1 MIAQSTAEELLA
13 LVRKSG
19 VVEERRLTAFL
30 EKEGTALPTAPPD
43 LAKRLVQ
50 EGLLTNFQAEQLLEG
65 KWRRFTIGN
74 YRVLERIGS
83 GGMSSVFLC
92 EHRRMRRRAAVKV
105 LPVSLASDLSA
116 LERFYRE
123 ARAVAALD
131 HPNIVR
137 AYDID
142 QDNDLHFLVMEY
154 IDGPSLQDMVKNSG
168 PLEPVRAAQYIS
180 QAALGLQH
188 AHEAV
193 SGLVHRDVKPGNL
206 VVDRNGTL
214 KILDLGL
221 ARFFE
226 DEADAITRK
235 YEENV
240 LGTADYIAP
249 EQVLD
254 SHGVDIRADI
264 YSLGVTFYFLL
275 AGKPPFAE
283 GTVSQKLIWHQTRQP
298 KPIRSI
304 RQDVPEAMDAV
315 IRKMMAKDPDARY
328 QTPKDV
334 VEALAPFT
342 QTLVAPPKSAELPS
356 LSPAA
361 RALVEDKSASAA
373 PPEATQP
380 TAAKKE
386 WQVAGATAPPKTV
399 RAPQPNALRKKS
411 VAEVDTDR
419 ISARADTVRILE
431 KEAERAKQ
439 ARKRAIAMRWYA
451 ERKYWL
457 VGAGVGLIALVSL
470 ACWLLIK

>member
-1 MIAQSTAEELLA
+1 MTALSTSEELLN

-19 VVEERRLTAFL
+19 VVDERRLDTFL
-30 EKEGTALPTAPPD
+30 SKQAACLAAEPVET
-43 LAKRLVQ
+43 AKRLVQ
-50 EGLLTNFQAEQLLEG
+50 EGLLTHFQAEQLLEG

-74 YRVLERIGS
+74 YRVLERIGT

-92 EHRRMRRRAAVKV
+92 EHKRMRRRAAVKV
-105 LPVSLASDLSA
+105 LPLSLAADPSA
-116 LERFYRE
+116 LDRFYRE

-142 QDNDLHFLVMEY
+142 QDDDLHFLVMEY
-154 IDGPSLQDMVKNSG
+154 VDGASLQDMVKKCG
-168 PLEPVRAAQYIS
+168 PMEPGRAAQYIS
-180 QAALGLQH
+180 QAALGLQYV
-188 AHEAV
+188 HESV
-193 SGLVHRDVKPGNL
+193 GLVHRDVKPGNL
-206 VVDRNGTL
+206 VVDRNGVL

-226 DEADAITRK
+226 DEADALTRK

-298 KPIRSI
+298 KALRTM
-304 RQDVPEAMDAV
+304 RQDVPEGMEAI

-328 QTPKDV
+328 QTPREL
-334 VEALAPFT
+334 VEALAPWT
-342 QTLVAPPKSAELPS
+342 QTLVAPPRTAELPL

-361 RALVEDKSASAA
+361 RALVEDKSAST
-373 PPEATQP
+373 PPPSSADP
-380 TAAKKE
+380 ASPPRKE
-386 WQVAGATAPPKTV
+386 WQVERHVANPKPALPGQGLPGRKIGEAT
-399 RAPQPNALRKKS
+399 
-411 VAEVDTDR
+411 VDTER
-419 ISARADTVRILE
+419 VSARADTVRILE
-431 KEAERAKQ
+431 REAKRAKEARD
-439 ARKRAIAMRWYA
+439 RAIAMRRNA
-451 ERKYWL
+451 ARRYWML
-457 VGAGVGLIALVSL
+457 AGGAAAVVLLGLLFW
-470 ACWLLIK
+470 WLLK